1 MMPSGDLLVSH
12 LTVDAAPVQALAAL
26 FDDGLPVPGVGD
38 ELPAL
43 WHWAALARWPGAQAT
58 GPDGHPATGG
68 FLPDVGKPRRM
79 FAGGSVTLHGP
90 LVVGTEV
97 RREERVLAVTP
108 KTGRQG
114 DFVLVQVESRIFD
127 ERDVLALVEVQDLV
141 YRDARTAEPAATTG
155 DAGLR
160 EPAPALLAEV
170 DGTWVFQTDP
180 SRLMRFSSA
189 TSNGH
194 RIHYDQPYAVNVE
207 GYPGL
212 VVHGGSDSSQSSG
225 YGRRRRGGARRW
237 PTGCSVDNPA
247 SHPYRIASE
256 GVSAVTTNKRGQ
268 VPVSAPRDARRMP
281 RQSSGRPVDVIYI
294 TGGHVDQ
301 TEGRPGTG
309 RLGGRLH
316 LHRGLA
322 PPRLDA

>member
-1 MMPSGDLLVSH
+1 MMPSGDLLVCH
-12 LTVDAAPVQALAAL
+12 LTVDAAPVRALAAL

-141 YRDARTAEPAATTG
+141 YRDARTAEPAPTTG

-160 EPAPALLAEV
+160 ELAPALLAEV

-212 VVHGGSDSSQSSG
+212 VVHGPLMTIALAQVVRWTACEAPRVLTHRNLRPLLCGQAATVSFDGSAQ
-225 YGRRRRGGARRW
+225 
-237 PTGCSVDNPA
+237 PA
-247 SHPYRIASE
+247 SECALQLVCDEAARASLR
-256 GVSAVTTNKRGQ
+256 VTTG
-268 VPVSAPRDARRMP
+268 
-281 RQSSGRPVDVIYI
+281 
-294 TGGHVDQ
+294 
-301 TEGRPGTG
+301 
-309 RLGGRLH
+309 
-316 LHRGLA
+316 
-322 PPRLDA
+322 